1 MKIQPVFTLFLI
13 LAFSVSVI
21 CQSLPE
27 IENSV
32 EWKNK
37 IEQLAP
43 SQTTIKTSK
52 KRKVL
57 IFSLYTGFKH
67 WVIPHTSQ
75 IINTLANKS
84 GAFEVMETT
93 DIAMFTKKNLKKYD
107 AVILN
112 NTCSKGDNRNIFLD
126 VLLENKAL
134 TEAEQKMKAAEY
146 ETNLITYVAKGGGL
160 MLLHGGIVMQNKSP
174 KFGEMVGGSFDYHP
188 VQQSIEV
195 KLVDAKHPLVTAF
208 DGEGFTHVD
217 EPYFFNN
224 AYFNYNFRP
233 LLYMEA
239 SKITKKKAE
248 VPDNIKYIAWVKKHG
263 KGRIFYSSPSHNAQ
277 SFDNPKLL
285 KFWLDGMQYVSGDLK
300 CDDSPIGK

>member
-1 MKIQPVFTLFLI
+1 MKIQPVFTLFII

-134 TEAEQKMKAAEY
+134 TEVEQKTKAAEY
-146 ETNLITYVAKGGGL
+146 EANLINYVAKGGGL

-208 DGEGFTHVD
+208 DGEGFTHID